1 MPSASA
7 RAADVGVGGVEEEAA
22 LGVEQVVL
30 VGDRCGGLDAVGVVE
45 QQSEVADATDAGL
58 RADGGLSGLD
68 AGVAERAFLGLAGL
82 VVEVHLLVG
91 AAADAEAPAPA
102 LVLVDEDDAVL
113 LALVHRTGG
122 AGGDAGG
129 VEAVLADARQ
139 VEHERLLVLHLHLVH
154 ELAVDQWIRH
164 GCFRAAGEV
173 VVPVRV
179 PTRRSWPSRSA
190 VNARSP
196 PGRASGGAR

>member
-7 RAADVGVGGVEEEAA
+7 RRRTSGSAGSRKRPRWASSRSCSSVH
-22 LGVEQVVL
+22 
-30 VGDRCGGLDAVGVVE
+30 RCGGFDAVGVVQE
-45 QQSEVADATDAGL
+45 QSEVADATDAGL

-173 VVPVRV
+173 VVPVG
-179 PTRRSWPSRSA
+179 
-190 VNARSP
+190 SP
-196 PGRASGGAR
+196 LDVHGLPGQL